1 MGATSLALSRELGIG
16 EGELIS
22 TLRDYDV
29 RGLLIYRDGYITT
42 ADFEPHLSNEQSAF
56 FDATVAVD
64 PLEPNRPTPR
74 PQILAAIGSS
84 QIAGLSRALDTLL
97 TRGRLVEVGDSVYC
111 DRQIARIRES
121 LEAFLNA
128 HPTMTVAQFRDLLG
142 TSRRYAV
149 PLLEWFDARGITAR
163 EGGERVLPNCPP

>member
-16 EGELIS
+16 ENELIS
-22 TLRDYDV
+22 TLRDYDA
-29 RGLLIYRDGYITT
+29 RGLLVYREGYVTT
-42 ADFEPHLSNEQSAF
+42 SDFEPHLSNEQSSF
-56 FDATVAVD
+56 FDATVAAD

-74 PQILAAIGSS
+74 SQVLTAIGSA

-97 TRGRLVEVGDSVYC
+97 ALGTLVEVGDGVYR

-149 PLLEWFDARGITAR
+149 PLLEWFDARGITSR
-163 EGGERVLPNCPP
+163 EGDERVLPN